1 MSADAT
7 ARMRQSLAV
16 RVVEALDL
24 PDSISRDHPRL
35 DKYRL
40 HSDPALLRDVA
51 ALVAD
56 QLPPGTQVLAG
67 VELGGVPLATA
78 MALHTGLPW
87 ALIRRARESEGP
99 RSPLS
104 GSPVQGRE
112 VVIVK
117 DMARAGAAISATA
130 EVLRASG
137 AEVTH
142 AAVGVNWNPDLA
154 DILRPVGIT
163 LVTALDLADLRS
175 SWRSAGRLS
184 PATPRGLSKPEDGQ
198 YGRVRKARTILN

>member
-1 MSADAT
+1 MSTDAT
-7 ARMRQSLAV
+7 APMRQSLAV

-24 PDSISRDHPRL
+24 PGSISGDRPQL

-40 HSDPALLRDVA
+40 QSDPALLRDVA

-56 QLPPGTQVLAG
+56 QLPSGTQVLAG
-67 VELGGVPLATA
+67 VELGGVPLVTA

-87 ALIRRARESEGP
+87 ALIRRARESAGP

-112 VVIVK
+112 AVIVK
-117 DMARAGAAISATA
+117 DMARAGAAISAA
-130 EVLRASG
+130 AAALRASG

-154 DILRPVGIT
+154 DILGPLGVTPVA
-163 LVTALDLADLRS
+163 ALDFADLQS
-175 SWRSAGRLS
+175 AWRSTGR
-184 PATPRGLSKPEDGQ
+184 
-198 YGRVRKARTILN
+198 YGG